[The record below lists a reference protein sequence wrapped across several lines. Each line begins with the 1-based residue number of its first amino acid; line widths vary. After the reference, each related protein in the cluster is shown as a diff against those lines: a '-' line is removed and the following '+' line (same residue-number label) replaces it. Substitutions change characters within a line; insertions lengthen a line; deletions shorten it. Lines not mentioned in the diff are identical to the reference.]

1 MLLRFVV
8 ALGAITSLGTG
19 ISILFTETCSSVKW
33 GIRGAERAG
42 TFTATCSDVVLEG
55 AMSQFTAAGLAIL
68 AGCVHW
74 QSWLF
79 PLFAGALQRRATSQ
93 VDLI

>member
-1 MLLRFVV
+1 M
-8 ALGAITSLGTG
+8 GTG
-19 ISILFTETCSSVKW
+19 ISILFTETCSSVTW

-68 AGCVHW
+68 AGCV
-74 QSWLF
+74 L
-79 PLFAGALQRRATSQ
+79 PAIVAVPVVRRRTAATSD
-93 VDLI
+93 VTS

>member
-8 ALGAITSLGTG
+8 ALGAITFLGTG

-42 TFTATCSDVVLEG
+42 TFTAACSDVVLEG

-68 AGCVHW
+68 AGCV
-74 QSWLF
+74 LLAIVAV
-79 PLFAGALQRRATSQ
+79 PVVRRRTAATSD
-93 VDLI
+93 VTS